1 MKVALVHDYLI
12 DFGGAERVLLALCE
26 IWPDA
31 PVYTA
36 ITDKKKMGIHWK
48 YFSKLN
54 IKTSWFQKITGSS
67 KLISPLRFLLPLIWE
82 SFDFSDYDL
91 VISSSSWA
99 MPKGVITG
107 PQTKHIC
114 YCHTPPRF
122 LYHYPEARKWTK
134 YWPVKVYATLV
145 NHRLRQ
151 YDFATSQRVDK
162 FVANSKNVAGRI
174 KKFYRRDSTVIYPPI
189 NLPDKSKVSN
199 KHEDYYLFY
208 SRLLSYKYPDL
219 AVKACQKLGKK
230 IIVAGSGPM
239 LEEISKLAK
248 NQKNTTVLGRV
259 TEEKLDSLLKNCRAA
274 ILPLKDED
282 FGMVYIEA
290 QGYGKPVIALNSG
303 GGKEA
308 VIDGKTGVTFEKPT
322 VDSLSK
328 AILKFEKN
336 EKSFDPK
343 KIREFAEKFSD
354 DRFKK
359 EILEFVKKTHNA

>member
-36 ITDKKKMGIHWK
+36 ITDREKMGIHWK
-48 YFSKLN
+48 NFSKLN
-54 IKTSWFQKITGSS
+54 IKTSWFQKVPGAS

-122 LYHYPEARKWTK
+122 LYHYPEARRWTK
-134 YWPVKVYATLV
+134 YWPVKVYSTLI
-145 NHRLRQ
+145 NHQLRQ

-162 FVANSKNVAGRI
+162 FIANSKNVAGRI

-189 NLPDKSKVSN
+189 NLPPMSKVSS
-199 KHEDYYLFY
+199 KHKNYYLFY
-208 SRLLSYKYPDL
+208 SRLISYKYPDL
-219 AVKACQKLGKK
+219 AIKSCQELGRK

-239 LEEISKLAK
+239 LEEVKKLAQ
-248 NQKNTTVLGRV
+248 NQKNSSVLGKV
-259 TEEKLDSLLKNCRAA
+259 TDEKLSDLLENCRAV

-282 FGMVYIEA
+282 FGIVYIEA

-308 VIDGKTGVTFEKPT
+308 VIDGKTGVVFEKPT
-322 VDSLSK
+322 VSSLKK

-336 EKSFDPK
+336 EKNFDPK
-343 KIREFAEKFSD
+343 EIRAFAQKFSKN
-354 DRFKK
+354 RFKK
-359 EILEFVKKTHNA
+359 EILEFARKNS